1 MLLSPLR
8 CSPTAPMT
16 PLLQWKRRLSTS
28 LLGTDIGQ
36 ESFELMKWLVLLLG
50 IASNASASLLIKLAL
65 QPPFRL
71 PSLAAPWVVLENWPL
86 LLGIFLYGS
95 AFVLYAVA
103 LKFFPLNVAHPT
115 LTSGA
120 IASVAVLSVVVLGEA
135 LRPAMVAG
143 LGFIV
148 LGVILLTSGAR

>member
-1 MLLSPLR
+1 MN
-8 CSPTAPMT
+8 
-16 PLLQWKRRLSTS
+16 TS
-28 LLGTDIGQ
+28 LLVTDHRQGN
-36 ESFELMKWLVLLLG
+36 FEQMKWLVLLLG

-86 LLGIFLYGS
+86 LTGIFLYGS
-95 AFVLYAVA
+95 AFILYAVA
-103 LKFFPLNVAHPT
+103 LQFFPLNVAHPT

-143 LGFIV
+143 LGCIV

>member
-1 MLLSPLR
+1 
-8 CSPTAPMT
+8 
-16 PLLQWKRRLSTS
+16 
-28 LLGTDIGQ
+28 
-36 ESFELMKWLVLLLG
+36 MKWLVLLLG

-135 LRPAMVAG
+135 LRSAMVAG
-143 LGFIV
+143 LGFID

>member
-1 MLLSPLR
+1 
-8 CSPTAPMT
+8 
-16 PLLQWKRRLSTS
+16 
-28 LLGTDIGQ
+28 
-36 ESFELMKWLVLLLG
+36 MKWLVLLLG

-71 PSLAAPWVVLENWPL
+71 PSLTAPLSTLENWPL

-95 AFVLYAVA
+95 AFVLYAIA

-120 IASVAVLSVVVLGEA
+120 IASVAVISVVVLGESF
-135 LRPAMVAG
+135 RPAMIAG

-148 LGVILLTSGAR
+148 VGVILLTTGVR

>member
-1 MLLSPLR
+1 
-8 CSPTAPMT
+8 
-16 PLLQWKRRLSTS
+16 
-28 LLGTDIGQ
+28 
-36 ESFELMKWLVLLLG
+36 MKWLVLLLG

-65 QPPFRL
+65 QPPFSL
-71 PSLAAPWVVLENWPL
+71 PSLDTPWAVFENWPL
-86 LLGIFLYGS
+86 LLGLALYGL
-95 AFVLYAVA
+95 AFVLYALA

-120 IASVAVLSVVVLGEA
+120 MASVAVLSVVVLGEA
-135 LRPAMVAG
+135 LRPAMIAG

>member
-1 MLLSPLR
+1 MDLE
-8 CSPTAPMT
+8 
-16 PLLQWKRRLSTS
+16 
-28 LLGTDIGQ
+28 Q
-36 ESFELMKWLVLLLG
+36 ESFEQMKWLVLLLG

-71 PSLAAPWVVLENWPL
+71 PSFAAPWAVLENWPL
-86 LLGIFLYGS
+86 LFGIFLYGS
-95 AFVLYAVA
+95 AFVFYAVA
-103 LKFFPLNVAHPT
+103 LKFFPLNVAHPA

-135 LRPAMVAG
+135 LRPVMVAG
-143 LGFIV
+143 LGLIV

>member
-1 MLLSPLR
+1 
-8 CSPTAPMT
+8 
-16 PLLQWKRRLSTS
+16 
-28 LLGTDIGQ
+28 
-36 ESFELMKWLVLLLG
+36 MKWLVLLLG

-71 PSLAAPWVVLENWPL
+71 PSLAAPWAVLENWPL

-95 AFVLYAVA
+95 AFILYAVA
-103 LKFFPLNVAHPT
+103 LMFFPLNVAHPT
-115 LTSGA
+115 LTCGA

-148 LGVILLTSGAR
+148 LGVILLASGAR

>member
-1 MLLSPLR
+1 MN
-8 CSPTAPMT
+8 
-16 PLLQWKRRLSTS
+16 TS
-28 LLGTDIGQ
+28 LHVTDLQQ
-36 ESFELMKWLVLLLG
+36 ESSEQMKWLVLLLG

-71 PSLAAPWVVLENWPL
+71 PSLTAPWEALENWPL
-86 LLGIFLYGS
+86 LLGLFLYGS

-135 LRPAMVAG
+135 VRPAMVAG

-148 LGVILLTSGAR
+148 LGVILLTTGAR

>member
-1 MLLSPLR
+1 
-8 CSPTAPMT
+8 
-16 PLLQWKRRLSTS
+16 
-28 LLGTDIGQ
+28 
-36 ESFELMKWLVLLLG
+36 MKWLVLILG
-50 IASNASASLLIKLAL
+50 IASNASASLLIKLAM

-71 PSLAAPWVVLENWPL
+71 PSLNAPWAALENWPL
-86 LLGIFLYGS
+86 LLGIFLYGA
-95 AFVLYAVA
+95 AFVLYAIA

-120 IASVAVLSVVVLGEA
+120 IASVAVLSVVVLDEA

-148 LGVILLTSGAR
+148 FGVILLTAGAR

>member
-1 MLLSPLR
+1 
-8 CSPTAPMT
+8 
-16 PLLQWKRRLSTS
+16 
-28 LLGTDIGQ
+28 
-36 ESFELMKWLVLLLG
+36 MKWLVLLLG

-71 PSLAAPWVVLENWPL
+71 PSLDAPWVVLENWPL
-86 LLGIFLYGS
+86 LLGIFLYGL

-148 LGVILLTSGAR
+148 LGVILLTTGAR